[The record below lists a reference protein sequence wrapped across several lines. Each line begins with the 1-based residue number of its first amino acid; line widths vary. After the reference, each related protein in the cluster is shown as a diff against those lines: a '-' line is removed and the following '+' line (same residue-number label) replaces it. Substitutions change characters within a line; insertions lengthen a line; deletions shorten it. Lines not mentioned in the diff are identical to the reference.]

1 MAMSQEMM
9 ARVVDALYA
18 ECAAGNW
25 DKVAEMV
32 TDDLEIVEAD
42 GLPME
47 GTYRGKNAL
56 KDVFTKVFG
65 LIEIAGVDIFDRCY
79 GENHVVALA
88 RMSFADPSLA
98 PAELA
103 EAFRFR
109 GDKVCKIIPYYF
121 DQAPVRA
128 AAGIKAA

>member
-1 MAMSQEMM
+1 MSQETM

-18 ECAAGNW
+18 ECALGNW

-32 TDDLEIVEAD
+32 TDDLEIVEAA

-56 KDVFTKVFG
+56 RDLFTKVFG
-65 LIEIAGVDIFDRCY
+65 MIDIAGVDIFDRCY
-79 GENHVVALA
+79 GEDHVVALA
-88 RMSFADPSLA
+88 RMNFADPSLA

-109 GDKVCKIIPYYF
+109 GDQVCAIIPYYF

-128 AAGIKAA
+128 AAALKAG